1 MDFRIPIG
9 QWVET
14 VVDWLRDNLSGLFD
28 FITVVVRFLVDGIVF
43 PAHRIVLASASQ
55 QMVALFK
62 VASEAPQH
70 ARAFQTLWTG
80 RLCVPRGW
88 LAAV

>member
-28 FITVVVRFLVDGIVF
+28 FITVVVRFLVDGLTDILLIIPIPAMIVVF
-43 PAHRIVLASASQ
+43 
-55 QMVALFK
+55 AL
-62 VASEAPQH
+62 V
-70 ARAFQTLWTG
+70 
-80 RLCVPRGW
+80 
-88 LAAV
+88 

>member
-28 FITVVVRFLVDGIVF
+28 FITVVVRFLVDGLTDILLIIPILLLSSLSLYPSSF
-43 PAHRIVLASASQ
+43 LSLLSSSSFSASS
-55 QMVALFK
+55 FT
-62 VASEAPQH
+62 SH
-70 ARAFQTLWTG
+70 A
-80 RLCVPRGW
+80 VKP
-88 LAAV
+88 